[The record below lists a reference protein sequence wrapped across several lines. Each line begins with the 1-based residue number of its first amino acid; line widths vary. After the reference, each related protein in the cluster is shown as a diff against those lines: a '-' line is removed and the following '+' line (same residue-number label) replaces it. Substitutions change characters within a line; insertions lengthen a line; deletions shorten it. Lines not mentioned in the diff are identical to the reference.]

1 MSKNNKTRS
10 GSVITLF
17 ILALEIIIISYQ
29 ISGLHYETIDRVANL
44 INDASFFM
52 TLICLSYCYTSIS
65 KTPKFVGT
73 ALLSITDIVLINQLY
88 SNKKLIS
95 ILKWLKK
102 LDRQIFIFGFIP
114 LILVI
119 LGIYLMSANKK
130 AHQDQTEN
138 NTEQTKHQNTAAS
151 YRNSK
156 ESAFKNKST
165 SDNNTPNKNFPINRV
180 IQNNTVFFYLAA
192 ILGIVVCWSIIDF
205 LIFNYLPLNI
215 SRPPFFAWVP
225 DYLYYISILCTAFI
239 LILLLLNYSIISK
252 MKDFA
257 KGQGV
262 FKMAAFIAFLLEI
275 GILVFYEKID
285 SSSIMEKFLSAIT
298 DNVFTVLLAVIVLY
312 LILHICVIVFLQFFG
327 FGNSEIASIIQ
338 EKTTLIEER
347 IIQITFD
354 IILGCANLLDFMP
367 DFFDTIGVLLLDKQE
382 KKSIEEEHPENK
394 ECKKNKEHQ

>member
-1 MSKNNKTRS
+1 MFKKIKGSS
-10 GSVITLF
+10 GSVITFF
-17 ILALEIIIISYQ
+17 ILILQVSIIGYQ
-29 ISGLHYETIDRVANL
+29 ISGLHYEIIDGVVNL

-65 KTPKFVGT
+65 KTPKYMET
-73 ALLSITDIVLINQLY
+73 ALLSIADMVLINKLY

-95 ILKWLKK
+95 ILEWLKK
-102 LDRQIFIFGFIP
+102 LDKQIFIFGFIAF
-114 LILVI
+114 ILV
-119 LGIYLMSANKK
+119 LLVIYLKSVNKK
-130 AHQDQTEN
+130 PHQDQTKN
-138 NTEQTKHQNTAAS
+138 NTEQTNYQNTDINYKNNKKS
-151 YRNSK
+151 ETENS
-156 ESAFKNKST
+156 ST
-165 SDNNTPNKNFPINRV
+165 SDNNSPSKNFPINRT
-180 IQNNTVFFYLAA
+180 IQNHTIFLYLAA
-192 ILGIVVCWSIIDF
+192 ILGVVVCWSIIDF

-215 SRPPFFAWVP
+215 SRPSFFSWVP
-225 DYLYYISILCTAFI
+225 DYLYYISILCAAFM

-257 KGQGV
+257 KVQGV

-285 SSSIMEKFLSAIT
+285 SSSILEKFFSAIT

-327 FGNSEIASIIQ
+327 FGDSKIASIIQ

-382 KKSIEEEHPENK
+382 KKKIEDEHPEDK
-394 ECKKNKEHQ
+394 